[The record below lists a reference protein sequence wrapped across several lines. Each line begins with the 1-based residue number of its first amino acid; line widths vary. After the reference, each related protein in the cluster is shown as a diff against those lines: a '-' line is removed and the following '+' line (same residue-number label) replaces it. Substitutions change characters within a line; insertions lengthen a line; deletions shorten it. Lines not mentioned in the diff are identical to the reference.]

1 MSTFEVYRGDEKIA
15 FFDEKGLWVLD
26 DMDGACRLV
35 AALVQLG
42 VPAERKRENRE
53 ILWRVQVQDP
63 DFALALREY
72 LEAGQAVAFRLTV
85 RSSDIPENPEI
96 GDST

>member
-42 VPAERKRENRE
+42 VPAERKVEGSE
-53 ILWRVQVQDP
+53 TLWRVQVQDP
-63 DFALALREY
+63 DFTAALRGY
-72 LEAGQAVAFRLTV
+72 LETGQAVVFGLTV
-85 RSSDIPENPEI
+85 RAENLPPVEDPPEE
-96 GDST
+96 G